1 MKKPVI
7 CWPRGSGGNWLGNL
21 IWRLEIGWYPGI
33 LFGVRTYKEEGYS
46 IHVLYLPFF
55 ENVIKSVIKKLKNCL
70 NLINKYIIK
79 CQIFFI

>member
-1 MKKPVI
+1 MLEEEEEKD
-7 CWPRGSGGNWLGNL
+7 L

-55 ENVIKSVIKKLKNCL
+55 ELAL
-70 NLINKYIIK
+70 TMYH
-79 CQIFFI
+79 